1 MSAAESELKSTFI
14 PLFQRENFLL
24 GLPTLFGKH
33 VLSIVEGRGSGKQ
46 TGII

>member
-1 MSAAESELKSTFI
+1 LDSNAYI
-14 PLFQRENFLL
+14 PLFKGRIFCL
-24 GLPTLFGKH
+24 GFPTLFGKH